1 MSISGWKSKL
11 SKFSQLDSADKWL
24 LFRATAWLLIA
35 RIMLAAMPFDR
46 LSARLATE
54 SDLIAT
60 ECDPEILARVGY
72 AVRVA
77 ASQVPWRSDCFPQAI
92 AAQKLLRQYGQAAK
106 IHFGVER
113 IGDNGLE
120 GHAWLTSG
128 DKVVIGDTDL
138 TRYTE
143 LT

>member
-11 SKFSQLDSADKWL
+11 SKFSKLDGADKWL
-24 LFRATAWLLIA
+24 LFRATALLLIA

-60 ECDPEILARVGY
+60 ECDPKILARVGY

-92 AAQKLLRQYGQAAK
+92 AAQKLLKHYGQAAK

-113 IGDNGLE
+113 VGDNGLE

-128 DKVVIGDTDL
+128 DTIVIGDTDL

-143 LT
+143 IT